1 MMYSKYPKMKR
12 IGDVFELLS
21 CGKPKRVTFDLS
33 EDGTFYNTKI
43 YIDIVDKSKDEEYEG
58 YIECKSSI
66 ESVENYSLVYDREDR
81 DSEIFT
87 ISIPD

>member
-12 IGDVFELLS
+12 IGDVLELLS
-21 CGKPKRVTFDLS
+21 CGKPKRVIFDLS

-43 YIDIVDKSKDEEYEG
+43 YIDIIDKSKDEKYEG
-58 YIECKSSI
+58 YIGCKSNLESI
-66 ESVENYSLVYDREDR
+66 KNYSLVYDREDK

-87 ISIPD
+87 ITIPD

>member
-1 MMYSKYPKMKR
+1 MMYSVYPKMKR

-21 CGKPKRVTFDLS
+21 CGKPKRVIFDLS

-43 YIDIVDKSKDEEYEG
+43 YIDIIDKSKDEEYEG
-58 YIECKSSI
+58 YIECKSNLEHI
-66 ESVENYSLVYDREDR
+66 ENYSLVYDREDR

-87 ISIPD
+87 ITIPD